1 MDKKLNPVYTIIFL
15 GDSQVGKT
23 STFLQYT
30 DNIYSDSGLTTIGIE
45 SKIRKITFK
54 DKNDIEHSFD
64 VKIVDTSGQERFRTI
79 TSNYYKNAD
88 GVILMFDVTNKE
100 SFEHISNWCKE
111 IKEKSKNDIEIL
123 IVGNKI
129 DLPNRYKSKNEFENN
144 LKEQNLLYEY
154 EEISAKTKENV
165 VEMITNFIAKI
176 YDIKG
181 AKIITTKTKL
191 QKTNKKKTCCG

>member
-1 MDKKLNPVYTIIFL
+1 MDKTLNPVYTIIFL

-30 DNIYSDSGLTTIGIE
+30 ENEFIDSGLTTIGIE

-54 DKNDIEHSFD
+54 DKDNIEHSFD

-88 GVILMFDVTNKE
+88 GIILMFDVTDQK
-100 SFEHISNWCKE
+100 SYEHISNWCKE
-111 IKEKSKNDIEIL
+111 IKEKSKKDIEIL

-129 DLPNRYKSKNEFENN
+129 DLPDRFKSKEEFQND
-144 LKEQNLLYEY
+144 LKEQELLYDY

-165 VEMITNFIAKI
+165 VEMITNFVAKI
-176 YDIKG
+176 YNIKG
-181 AKIITTKTKL
+181 VKTKEKISL
-191 QKTNKKKTCCG
+191 QKTTQKKKCLCG

>member
-1 MDKKLNPVYTIIFL
+1 MSLKHKMILL

-111 IKEKSKNDIEIL
+111 IKEKSKSDIEIL

-181 AKIITTKTKL
+181 AKIITTKTKI
-191 QKTNKKKTCCG
+191 KYI

>member
-1 MDKKLNPVYTIIFL
+1 MSEVPNPLYTIIFL
-15 GDSQVGKT
+15 GDTQVGKT

-30 DNIYSDSGLTTIGIE
+30 DNVYSDSGLTTIGIE
-45 SKIRKITFK
+45 SKVRKITFK
-54 DKNDIEHSFD
+54 DKNDQEHSFE

-111 IKEKSKNDIEIL
+111 IKEKSKKDIEIL

-129 DLPNRYKSKNEFENN
+129 DLPDRYKSKDEFEKD
-144 LKEQNLLYEY
+144 LKEQNLLYQY

-165 VEMITNFIAKI
+165 VEMITNFVAKI

-181 AKIITTKTKL
+181 EKITTKTKL
-191 QKTNKKKTCCG
+191 QKTNQKKKCCG

>member
-1 MDKKLNPVYTIIFL
+1 MDKTQNPIYTIIFL
-15 GDSQVGKT
+15 GDSKVGKT

-30 DNIYSDSGLTTIGIE
+30 ENQYSDSGLTTIGIE
-45 SKIRKITFK
+45 SKVRKITFK
-54 DKNDIEHSFD
+54 DKNNIEHSFD

-181 AKIITTKTKL
+181 EKVTVHVKL
-191 QKTNKKKTCCG
+191 QKTTKKKGCCR